1 MCKSNRL
8 IGFILCLIPCLAVCL
23 FMSGFGASEV
33 TKISQTPAAKEPT
46 TIAMNKQEPIFACNV
61 SALTKEERARYSLVK
76 KQLMADKKEVKDL
89 PDGYSFR
96 FAANAQAIKDVA
108 EFVTYERACCP
119 FINFD
124 MGVSGEDLSLKL
136 SGPEGTKEL
145 LKEAFSF

>member
-1 MCKSNRL
+1 
-8 IGFILCLIPCLAVCL
+8 
-23 FMSGFGASEV
+23 
-33 TKISQTPAAKEPT
+33 
-46 TIAMNKQEPIFACNV
+46 MNKQEPIFACNV
-61 SALTKEERARYSLVK
+61 SALNKEERARYSLVK

-96 FAANAQAIKDVA
+96 FATNAQAIKDVA

-124 MGVSGEDLSLKL
+124 MAVSGEDLSLKL